1 MPQFKFK
8 AEKPNGEVYE
18 GKRSAPDKFAL
29 YREIKAEG
37 DTVISTKEETEKKS
51 IKVPLLNF
59 FSRVSMH
66 DRILFARNI
75 GLMLEAGL
83 PLSRALSVIERQ
95 TPKKNYK
102 KIIGKIGSEISQGRS
117 LSDALTLYPA
127 VFSKLFVSMVRAG
140 EESGSLPKTLKS
152 ISNQMMSTYLL
163 QKKVRGAMIYPA
175 IIVGVII
182 IISFLML
189 TYVVPTLTAVFADL
203 KLDLPWNTKLII
215 FASNAMKEH
224 TILFVGTFLILAI
237 GFLWIRRVP
246 AVKRILDGIVLKIPV
261 IKGIVQESNSARASR
276 TLSSLLSSGVEVVQ
290 AIEITADVLP
300 NTRFRGVLDLAKER
314 IKKGEQL
321 SVVFAEHTDLYPVF
335 VGEMINIGE
344 ETGKLAEM
352 LGNVA
357 DYYEEEVSQKTKD
370 LSTIIE
376 PALMIVIGTAVGFFA
391 VSILQPMYSIVNS
404 I

>member
-321 SVVFAEHTDLYPVF
+321 SVVFADHTDLYPVF